1 MASRHYTRPRRRSPI
16 PALLLFL
23 GAAVIVF
30 LIFRLTSTASEQDV
44 PPAPSDPAAME
55 VSPAPDAADPLP
67 ALEEAPW
74 YLTLANADH
83 PLPADWA
90 IETATLTN
98 GLEIDARIY
107 DALTRMLN
115 DCKAAGLSPIVCS
128 AYRTVSRQQEL
139 FDAKLEYYLAEGLDD
154 DAAYASASA
163 VVAIPGT
170 SEHNL
175 GLAVDICALDYQL
188 LDDAQAETA
197 EQKWLMEHC
206 TEYGFIL
213 RYPQGK
219 EDLTGIIWEPWHYRY
234 VGVEAAKAISESD
247 LCLEEYLALFYS
259 GI

>member
-1 MASRHYTRPRRRSPI
+1 MASKRYTRPRRSSPI

-23 GAAVIVF
+23 GAAVIVL
-30 LIFRLTSTASEQDV
+30 LIFHLTSTASEQNV
-44 PPAPSDPAAME
+44 PPAPSDPVETE
-55 VSPAPDAADPLP
+55 VSPSPDAANSLP
-67 ALEEAPW
+67 DLEKAPW

-98 GLEIDARIY
+98 GLEIDARIC

-139 FDAKLEYYLAEGLDD
+139 FNAKLEHYRAEGLDYD
-154 DAAYASASA
+154 TAYASASA

-188 LDDAQAETA
+188 LDDDQAETA

-206 TEYGFIL
+206 AEYGFIL

-234 VGVEAAKAISESD
+234 VGVDAAKEITEAG

-259 GI
+259 GV